1 MRKACIFLMTWLAAS
16 SSVAADEYPAKTV
29 RVIVPFAAGGLTD
42 IVARLSSQHL
52 SEQLGKP
59 FVVENRTGA
68 SGTIANEMVARSAP
82 DGYTLMMADTSTVI
96 AGGGLHKALPFNVA
110 KDFTPISQIVGVPN
124 VLVVRPSL
132 QAKNVKDLVALA
144 HSKPG
149 QLNYGSAGP
158 GSAIHLYAELF
169 KRKANV
175 DIAHIP
181 YKGGS
186 DALAALMG
194 DQVDMVFISVA
205 PALPAVNSGK
215 LRALAVTTDGRRSSK
230 MPDVPSMSEAGVSDM
245 SIYTWIGLVGPAG
258 MPKDIVDRL
267 QLEVKKAI
275 ASPAAQERLAAL
287 GGEAVG
293 SSPEAFSSFFQSE
306 IRRWSETI
314 KSTGLTPE

>member
-42 IVARLSSQHL
+42 IVARLISQHL

-132 QAKNVKDLVALA
+132 QAKTVKDLVALA
-144 HSKPG
+144 LSC
-149 QLNYGSAGP
+149 QRRLN
-158 GSAIHLYAELF
+158 
-169 KRKANV
+169 
-175 DIAHIP
+175 
-181 YKGGS
+181 S
-186 DALAALMG
+186 DPLMVG
-194 DQVDMVFISVA
+194 FVG
-205 PALPAVNSGK
+205 VN
-215 LRALAVTTDGRRSSK
+215 LTH
-230 MPDVPSMSEAGVSDM
+230 PDTV
-245 SIYTWIGLVGPAG
+245 
-258 MPKDIVDRL
+258 
-267 QLEVKKAI
+267 
-275 ASPAAQERLAAL
+275 
-287 GGEAVG
+287 
-293 SSPEAFSSFFQSE
+293 
-306 IRRWSETI
+306 
-314 KSTGLTPE
+314 